1 MNIKVRAF
9 GGYRELLGRE
19 LSLSLPER
27 ATVRRLLERL
37 GDSSPAFAAEVL
49 DACGR
54 LRPYVRVLRNG
65 RDVRNAGG
73 LETVMAEGD
82 EIALFPPLA
91 GG

>member
-9 GGYRELLGRE
+9 GGFRELLGRE
-19 LSLSLPER
+19 LSLSLPEGT
-27 ATVRRLLERL
+27 TVRRLLEEL
-37 GDSSPAFAAEVL
+37 GGGAPAFAAEVL
-49 DACGR
+49 DAGGR
-54 LRPYVRVLRNG
+54 LRPYVRILRNG
-65 RDVRNAGG
+65 RDVRNADG